1 MDRELAKH
9 VIAVG
14 FHSLS
19 LLESLIPIL
28 KQHCGKDEYAKYL
41 KAIGAISA
49 EVTTEIFN
57 EIFKDY
63 PDLEEEVENKI
74 KKYGQFI

>member
-1 MDRELAKH
+1 MDRELARH

-19 LLESLIPIL
+19 LLESLIPVL
-28 KQHCGKDEYAKYL
+28 KKHCRQDEYNLYL
-41 KAIGAISA
+41 KAIGAVSA
-49 EVTTEIFN
+49 EMSTEIFDN
-57 EIFKDY
+57 IFREYPEI
-63 PDLEEEVENKI
+63 EAEVEQKI

>member
-1 MDRELAKH
+1 MDKDLAKH

-19 LLESLIPIL
+19 LLESLIPVL
-28 KQHCGKDEYAKYL
+28 KTHCDEEEYKEYAM
-41 KAIGAISA
+41 AIAAVSA
-49 EVTTEIFN
+49 EMSSAIFN
-57 EIFKDY
+57 KIFREH
-63 PDLEEEVENKI
+63 PDLEKEVEDKI